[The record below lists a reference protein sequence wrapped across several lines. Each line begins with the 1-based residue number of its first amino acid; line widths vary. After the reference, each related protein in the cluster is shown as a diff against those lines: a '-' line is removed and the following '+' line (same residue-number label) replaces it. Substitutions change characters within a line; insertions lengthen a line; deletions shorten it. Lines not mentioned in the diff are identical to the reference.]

1 MASPGPG
8 SFSFAGV
15 RLEADGTLFR
25 GETAIHLPPKELA
38 ALRLLLARA
47 GQVVSPREL
56 KEAIW
61 GGTHVT
67 PDSVTRCLS
76 SLREHLGAAD
86 CIQTIYKRGYR
97 LTAKVDRSASEPEAR
112 VPRLAI
118 PPFTTHQGV
127 PEHLGTAVAD
137 ETIAGLSNETQ
148 FPVTVLARDSVFT
161 LAKRGRS
168 ALEIGEA
175 LKADLVLAGTLQW
188 LSTHFRLRA
197 EMIRVADGAQIW
209 VEDMLV
215 DRTRFA
221 AVEEELIK
229 RLRFRLAPAGTLA
242 DTPQAIESGEP
253 GSSGEASVKG
263 KRRRMPVHLTSTAVN
278 PEDETLLRQRDA
290 YSFFLRGRHE
300 WQTLERHRMHD
311 GMQKLLE
318 AVELDSDLVAAKVEL
333 VNLCVTQAVAGYM
346 PSSEAAEL
354 ARKIA
359 HSIPDFHGVAESVL
373 PSLGWFSY
381 NVDRDLRAA
390 LQSFSQAEHLAHDPW
405 TMRVRTMFLL
415 SRHRFEEAIVL
426 MQSAIESDP
435 FSPWLQARLAW
446 ALHLNG
452 QVAESVEKAREI
464 LTLFP
469 CHEGTSL
476 YGSIVLAFN
485 DDAARAVKLADEI
498 TKRLPLF
505 DIANATHAY
514 ALAQAGRSA
523 EALNILER
531 LQWMGRERYVI
542 STFTAAVH
550 VALGNLEAGLEEL
563 RVSAEV
569 RCPWFFQMLAD
580 PRLAPLRHHRGF
592 LELKAIHTNLESGAA
607 ESNIT
612 PF

>member
-1 MASPGPG
+1 VASPAPG

-15 RLEADGTLFR
+15 RLQADGTLFR
-25 GETAIHLPPKELA
+25 GDTAIHLPPKELA

-56 KEAIW
+56 KDALW
-61 GGTHVT
+61 GETHVT

-86 CIQTIYKRGYR
+86 CIQTVYKRGYR
-97 LTAKVDRSASEPEAR
+97 LTAKVERPLSEAAAR
-112 VPRLAI
+112 APRLAI
-118 PPFTTHQGV
+118 PPFTTHHGV

-215 DRTRFA
+215 DRTRPA
-221 AVEEELIK
+221 AVEAELIK
-229 RLRFRLAPAGTLA
+229 RLRFRLAPPGTLA
-242 DTPQAIESGEP
+242 DTLADSESASAGE
-253 GSSGEASVKG
+253 GNSKG
-263 KRRRMPVHLTSTAVN
+263 KARRIPLTEPATALN
-278 PEDETLLRQRDA
+278 AEDEALLRQRDA

-300 WQTLERHRMHD
+300 WQTLERHRMQD

-318 AVELDSDLVAAKVEL
+318 AVELDSELVAAKVEL

-346 PSSEAAEL
+346 PLLAAADL

-359 HSIPDFHGVAESVL
+359 HSIPDFHGVGESVP

-381 NVDRDLRAA
+381 NLDRDLPAA
-390 LQSFSQAEHLAHDPW
+390 LQAFSQVEHLAQDPW

-415 SRHRFEEAIVL
+415 GRHRFEEAIAL
-426 MQSAIESDP
+426 MRSAIETDP
-435 FSPWLQARLAW
+435 YSPWLQARLAW

-452 QVAESVEKAREI
+452 QVAESVEKAREV
-464 LTLFP
+464 LSVFP

-476 YGSIVLAFN
+476 YGSMILAFN
-485 DDAARAVKLADEI
+485 DDPARAVKLADEL
-498 TKRLPLF
+498 TQRLPQF

-514 ALAQAGRSA
+514 ALARTGRSA

-531 LQWMGRERYVI
+531 MQWLGRERYVI

-580 PRLAPLRHHRGF
+580 PRLAPLHQHPGF
-592 LELKAIHTNLESGAA
+592 LELQAIHTNLEAGAA
-607 ESNIT
+607 KSANT